1 MRFVFG
7 DCTLD
12 TERYELRRAGQVVA
26 LEPRTFRVLVYL
38 LRHAGRAVTKQELVQ
53 ACWPGPSSEAISQEY
68 ALRNCL
74 MKIRRAVGHAGTPQ
88 TVIETVRGYGY
99 RVTAA
104 VTVLLPEALT
114 AGTVPPDHANVSTP
128 PDSSMPSQLLPGRRQ
143 LTVLRCAL
151 VEEPAWVRR
160 DPEDVRMVLQAFY
173 TTCEEVIQHCD
184 GYIAQYDSAGLLV
197 YFGYPTADEG
207 AAPRAV
213 RAGLMLLNALGRLKV
228 QVAADT
234 PMRLAVRL
242 GIHTGLVVV
251 DTVGVGGG
259 RTWWRWGTRSRRQ
272 PGSRRGRLP
281 TQWWSVRRPGTWCRA
296 TLQATS
302 WGQRPSR
309 TWMCQCR
316 HIRCWA
322 RVGRRVAWRWRPRM
336 G

>member
-1 MRFVFG
+1 M
-7 DCTLD
+7 
-12 TERYELRRAGQVVA
+12 
-26 LEPRTFRVLVYL
+26 
-38 LRHAGRAVTKQELVQ
+38 
-53 ACWPGPSSEAISQEY
+53 
-68 ALRNCL
+68 
-74 MKIRRAVGHAGTPQ
+74 
-88 TVIETVRGYGY
+88 
-99 RVTAA
+99 
-104 VTVLLPEALT
+104 
-114 AGTVPPDHANVSTP
+114 
-128 PDSSMPSQLLPGRRQ
+128 
-143 LTVLRCAL
+143 
-151 VEEPAWVRR
+151 RR

-242 GIHTGLVVV
+242 AIHTGLVVV

-259 RTWWRWGTRSRRQ
+259 RTWVALGDTLQEAARLQERA
-272 PGSRRGRLP
+272 LP
-281 TQWWSVRRPGTWCRA
+281 TQWCSARRPGTWCRA

-309 TWMCQCR
+309 TGMCQCR